1 MNRKE
6 IIINVITIV
15 TILILPHTGLIPNFA
30 YSIPILL
37 FVWLVLKYSSVTF
50 SDIGFSIKRFK
61 LKAILIGGLVAIL
74 TLAFMQFIFFPAL
87 EHFVTFKDT
96 DVALYDFLRENQW
109 QYIFILVMGWV
120 IGGLYEEI
128 VFHGFIFSRLEK
140 MIQSRY
146 TTQISFTLTALFFG
160 AYHFQL
166 GVDGLINAFLVGV
179 VYLAIF
185 LYFKRNL
192 WYSICCHGI
201 YNTIVVTL
209 IYYGYL

>member
-6 IIINVITIV
+6 LIVNVITISI
-15 TILILPHTGLIPNFA
+15 ILILPHTALIPNFV

-37 FVWLVLKYSSVTF
+37 LVWLVLKYSKATF
-50 SDIGFSIKRFK
+50 SDIGFSFGRFQ
-61 LKAILIGGLVAIL
+61 LKSILIGGLIAII
-74 TLAFMQFIFFPAL
+74 TLAFMQLIFFPVL

-96 DVALYDFLRENQW
+96 DVALYEFLRANQW
-109 QYIFILVMGWV
+109 QYIFILIMGWL

-140 MIQSRY
+140 IFPGRY
-146 TTQISFTLTALFFG
+146 SSQISFTLTAFFFG

-166 GVDGLINAFLVGV
+166 GVDGLLNALLVGA
-179 VYLAIF
+179 VYLVLF

-201 YNTIVVTL
+201 YNTIVITL
-209 IYYGYL
+209 IYQGYL